1 MVKNDF
7 GIGTLFGEFELHNR
21 VDAWNPI
28 HYTPRLDNSLV
39 RHKLDMTACDVATE
53 KCERAA
59 HLPADFSGFF
69 PKSHA
74 RLHRPT
80 ELNDF
85 VKLSEVGERLIDTPT
100 ARLKHGLLMNRFRR
114 MGNAL
119 LGASSNPDRD
129 RTTASKRNCGS
140 DQLPSSWRIGRQRQ
154 PVLKVHVCIELRI
167 QNMIKIIF

>member
-39 RHKLDMTACDVATE
+39 RHKLDLAASDVAAE

-59 HLPADFSGFF
+59 QLPADFGGFF
-69 PKSHA
+69 PKRHT
-74 RLHRPT
+74 RLHGPT

-85 VKLSEVGERLIDTPT
+85 VKLSDVGERLIDTLT
-100 ARLKHGLLMNRFRR
+100 ARLKHGFLMNRFRR
-114 MGNAL
+114 MENAV
-119 LGASSNPDRD
+119 LGTSPSPDRG
-129 RTTASKRNCGS
+129 RTTASKRNRGC
-140 DQLPSSWRIGRQRQ
+140 DQLSSSRRIGRQRQ
-154 PVLKVHVCIELRI
+154 AVLKVHGCIELRI